1 TKQFIR
7 TPMLQLVPDKF
18 LLHPR
23 FTGKLNKDLGINQ
36 LGDGLLLDK
45 WYHIAYTLSDFE
57 KRLDIYID
65 GEWVGFYSIQNV
77 KTERVVFNDGPLY
90 IGRSYIDSHNGF
102 IGEISNVR
110 YFNWR
115 LCAQE
120 AKEDFF

>member
-1 TKQFIR
+1 TELLIR

-18 LLHPR
+18 LLHAR
-23 FTGKLNKDLGINQ
+23 FTGKLNKNLGINQ
-36 LGDGLLLDK
+36 LEDGLLLDK

-65 GEWVGFYSIQNV
+65 GEWVGFYGIQNV
-77 KTERVVFNDGPLY
+77 KTEKVVFNDGPLY
-90 IGRSYIDSHNGF
+90 IGRSCIDGF

-120 AKEDFF
+120 VKEDFF